1 MSGCS
6 PATKRSAFDA
16 LLQILYE
23 MLGAC
28 GKMFTV
34 LTGYGGSMY
43 TTVDAVK
50 NTVGSMEEERFLVVE
65 KLRDAAETVY
75 GGRRAE

>member
-1 MSGCS
+1 
-6 PATKRSAFDA
+6 
-16 LLQILYE
+16 
-23 MLGAC
+23 
-28 GKMFTV
+28 MFTV